1 MKAAMCRRFGG
12 PEVIAI
18 EDIDEPEAGE
28 GEVLLRV
35 EAAAL
40 NFFDTLMI
48 RNKYQFKPPMPF
60 SPAAEVAGV
69 VEATGPAATGV
80 KPGDRV
86 LANVRWNGAREKTV
100 AAASSLTPIP
110 DGVPFEVAAGLT
122 ITYGTA
128 MHGLSDR
135 ARVRAGDTVAVLGA
149 SGGAGLAAVEI
160 AALMGARVIACASS
174 QDKLA
179 LCRAHGAHET
189 INYTEEDLKQRL
201 RDLTDGAGA
210 DVVYDC
216 VGGPFAEPAFR
227 STAWEGR
234 YLVVGFAAGEIP
246 KMPLNLA
253 LLKGASLMG
262 VFWGEFVR
270 RNPEKNSA
278 NIAQVVDWVAGG
290 KLKPHVHKVYPLSQ
304 TREALEAIDRRE
316 AKGKVVIAPQ
326 MK

>member
-1 MKAAMCRRFGG
+1 MKAAMCRQFGG

-69 VEATGPAATGV
+69 VEAAGPGATGV

-179 LCRAHGAHET
+179 LCRAHGARET

-290 KLKPHVHKVYPLSQ
+290 KLKPHIHKVYPLSQ
-304 TREALEAIDRRE
+304 TREALEAIDGRE